1 MNQKQLIH
9 GGDIYTAVCQGKKRD
24 ALLDFS
30 ANINPLGLPKGV
42 KDAVCRALD
51 MCHCYPDPLCREL
64 CQAVAEQQQ
73 VPPDFFIF
81 GNGAADLI
89 FRLVTA
95 KKPKKAL
102 LPAPTFAEYEQ
113 ALKTAGCTVSRYMLQ
128 ETEGFALKDEF
139 LSHLAETEPEIV
151 FLCNPNNPTGRLI
164 SPPLLRR
171 IAEVCQERK
180 ILLVVDECFL
190 DFLEEPEQHTVKDL
204 AADHSCLFILRAF
217 TKNYAMP
224 GLRLGYGIC
233 SDKVLLDAMFEAG
246 QPWSVSLAAQQAG
259 LQALKEDAYLNQART
274 LVFRERTRLASG
286 LEQLGY
292 KVFAPSANY
301 IFFRLEEREDPLYHS
316 SLAEDLKKEGILIR
330 SCANYEGLS
339 AGYFR
344 IAVKKEEENK
354 ALLAALDRREAL
366 WQKRL

>member
-9 GGDIYTAVCQGKKRD
+9 GGDIYTDADRGKKGD
-24 ALLDFS
+24 AFLDFS
-30 ANINPLGLPKGV
+30 ANINPLGLPEGV
-42 KDAVCRALD
+42 KDAACRALD

-64 CQAVAEQQQ
+64 SRAVAEQQQ
-73 VPPDFFIF
+73 VLSDFLIF

-89 FRLVTA
+89 FRLITA

-113 ALKTAGCTVSRYMLQ
+113 ALKTAGCHISRYMLQ
-128 ETEGFALKDEF
+128 ERDGFALKDEF
-139 LSHLAETEPEIV
+139 LSHLEEIEPEIL

-164 SPPLLRR
+164 SQPLLRQ
-171 IAEVCQERK
+171 IAELCQERG
-180 ILLVVDECFL
+180 ILLVVDECFV

-204 AADHSCLFILRAF
+204 TADHSCLFILRAF

-233 SDKVLLDAMFEAG
+233 SDRALLDQMFEAG
-246 QPWSVSLAAQQAG
+246 QPWSVSLVAQQAG
-259 LQALKEDAYLNQART
+259 LQALKEEAYLHQARE
-274 LVFRERTRLASG
+274 LVFREKARLASG
-286 LEQLGY
+286 LEKLGY
-292 KVFAPSANY
+292 KVFSPAANY
-301 IFFRLEEREDPLYHS
+301 IFFRLEEKADPLYHT
-316 SLAEDLKKEGILIR
+316 SLAEDLKQEGILIR
-330 SCANYEGLS
+330 SCANYKSLTE
-339 AGYFR
+339 GYFR

>member
-9 GGDIYTAVCQGKKRD
+9 GGDIYTAECQGKKRD
-24 ALLDFS
+24 TLLDFS

-42 KDAVCRALD
+42 KDAVSEALD

-73 VPPDFFIF
+73 VPPDFLIF

-95 KKPKKAL
+95 RKPKKAL

-113 ALKTAGCTVSRYMLQ
+113 ALKTAGCAVSRYMLQ
-128 ETEGFALKDEF
+128 ETDGFALKEEF
-139 LSHLAETEPEIV
+139 LFHLEETEPEMV

-164 SPPLLRR
+164 EPSLLRR
-171 IAEVCQERK
+171 IAEVCRK
-180 ILLVVDECFL
+180 QGVLLVVDECFL

-233 SDKVLLDAMFEAG
+233 SDRTLLDEMFEAG
-246 QPWSVSLAAQQAG
+246 QPWSVSLVAQQAG
-259 LQALKEDAYLNQART
+259 LRALKEDTYLQQARE
-274 LVFRERTRLASG
+274 LVFREKVRLTSG
-286 LEQLGY
+286 LEKLGY
-292 KVFAPSANY
+292 KVFAPAANY
-301 IFFRLEEREDPLYHS
+301 IFFRLEEKADPLYHS
-316 SLAEDLKKEGILIR
+316 SLAEDLKEEGILIR
-330 SCANYEGLS
+330 SCANYKGLTE
-339 AGYFR
+339 GYFR
-344 IAVKKEEENK
+344 IAVKQEEENK